1 LISPFPPRL
10 GWAGRGGLGFWKAA
24 SFFST
29 LPLFVLFFRLHVVLP
44 AFGEVFNLK
53 REFLSLPVRLP
64 MQMRNLNFMLSVIE
78 TVLTGVHGFY
88 KGSKVLR

>member
-1 LISPFPPRL
+1 
-10 GWAGRGGLGFWKAA
+10 
-24 SFFST
+24 
-29 LPLFVLFFRLHVVLP
+29 
-44 AFGEVFNLK
+44 VFNLK

-64 MQMRNLNFMLSVIE
+64 IQMRHLNFMLSVIE